1 MSNEVRMPSYR
12 VGKNVRY
19 ANWDHA
25 EFRPGDEVGYD
36 VWFDQFRNQYWRR
49 RRDAQAWLDAAK
61 ARWSAAAE
69 AGAAF
74 IAATDPALG
83 ERILHHEVS
92 QEDFRLPYY
101 KQVWGAAQSLERWK
115 WGRDFV
121 IGDWEE
127 SSSVTRLNLLSDDP
141 SDTAKE
147 RLEIMCRTSDGF
159 EIAEKDFALRGAGE
173 LIGTRQHGQG
183 MWQWIM
189 ELGDAGLLGRVRS
202 LAHEVME
209 MPVLENNALAEA
221 ARDLYMSGGDPVAM
235 N

>member
-1 MSNEVRMPSYR
+1 MERFRTGETQILVSTTVIEVGVHVEDACVMVIESADRFGLAQLHQLRGR
-12 VGKNVRY
+12 VGRGS
-19 ANWDHA
+19 
-25 EFRPGDEVGYD
+25 R
-36 VWFDQFRNQYWRR
+36 QSRR
-49 RRDAQAWLDAAK
+49 
-61 ARWSAAAE
+61 
-69 AGAAF
+69 
-74 IAATDPALG
+74 
-83 ERILHHEVS
+83 V
-92 QEDFRLPYY
+92 
-101 KQVWGAAQSLERWK
+101 
-115 WGRDFV
+115 
-121 IGDWEE
+121 
-127 SSSVTRLNLLSDDP
+127 LLSDDP

-159 EIAEKDFALRGAGE
+159 DIAEKDFALRGAGE